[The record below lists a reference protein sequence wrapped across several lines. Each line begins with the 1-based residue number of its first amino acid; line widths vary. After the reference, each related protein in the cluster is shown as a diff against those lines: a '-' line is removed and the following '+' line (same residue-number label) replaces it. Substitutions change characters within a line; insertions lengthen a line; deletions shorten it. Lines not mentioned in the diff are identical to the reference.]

1 MNWVQFKDSVS
12 DMCLAGIVVAYW
24 SLTHEA
30 AGFSTFTVMTNIF
43 LSLKSANSVKIV
55 IVSFSPTHGCLSTVK
70 VMMID

>member
-43 LSLKSANSVKIV
+43 VTEISEFSKNCNRFLFSHSRLSLHCK
-55 IVSFSPTHGCLSTVK
+55 GY
-70 VMMID
+70 DG